1 MNPMRRILLAGGA
14 CLLALAFTV
23 RPLAADPEGATSL
36 SLQDALKISLE
47 NNYDIQVQ
55 KVYLQ
60 QSDMNL
66 KGSYGIFDPLL
77 TGGWYTQ
84 INRQPATSL
93 LQTGSLTSLAMS
105 RADGFTAGI
114 NQFLSWGQTLSL
126 TLNQAKGSSNS
137 SYLVL
142 NPNYTTSAQVGTTFP
157 LLQGF
162 GKKVASV
169 SVLRAKID
177 RDSANQQ
184 FYQGIRDA
192 LVQAEGDYWYLVYS
206 IKDLE
211 VREKA
216 LELAK
221 RFQEETRKRIEVGVL
236 APIEQVTADAQ
247 VATREQEIIVAQQAV
262 GDREDILKLALGY
275 SKESPEWDRTIRPT
289 DEPAVSTTEKGEA
302 ELEKTAL
309 EKRPEIAQAQ
319 YQVEKDKLNTNLA
332 KNQTLPQLNLD
343 ASVTYNGAAG
353 LIVDPNT
360 GMLLT
365 DYGYGRAWSQVS
377 GLEYKSYYVGL
388 SFKYPILNRA
398 AKYQFQTVRLAQNAD
413 EITLEKLKLSV
424 LNEVRAAV
432 RNLEAAQKRVAA
444 AQVTVRLQKE
454 KLEAEQKKYDNGL
467 STAFNVLSYQNDL
480 LSAASALLNAQVT
493 AQVAGAQL
501 DRAAGTYLEKKGVVI
516 DGLDTA
522 APAAAAQA
530 KS

>member
-1 MNPMRRILLAGGA
+1 MNPMRRMMLAGGA
-14 CLLALAFTV
+14 CLLAFAFALS
-23 RPLAADPEGATSL
+23 PFAADPEGTSNL
-36 SLQDALKISLE
+36 SLQDVLKISLE

-55 KVYLQ
+55 KIYLQ
-60 QSDMNL
+60 QSDMSL
-66 KGSYGIFDPLL
+66 KGAFGIYDPLV
-77 TGGWYTQ
+77 TAGWYTQ
-84 INRQPATSL
+84 IDRQPATSL
-93 LQTGSLTSLAMS
+93 LQTGSLTALAMS
-105 RADGFTAGI
+105 RSDGFTAGI
-114 NQFLSWGQTLSL
+114 SQFLSWGQTLSL

-142 NPNYTTSAQVGTTFP
+142 NPNYTTSAEVGTTFP

-169 SVLRAKID
+169 SVLKARID
-177 RDSANQQ
+177 RYSANQA

-192 LVQAEGDYWYLVYS
+192 LVQTEGDYWYLVYS

-275 SKESPEWDRTIRPT
+275 TKDSPEWQRSIRPT
-289 DEPAVSTTEKGEA
+289 DEPVVSTTEKSQD
-302 ELEKTAL
+302 ELLKSAL
-309 EKRPEIAQAQ
+309 ERRPEIAQAQ

-332 KNQTLPQLNLD
+332 KNQTLPQLNLN
-343 ASVTYNGAAG
+343 ASLTYNGAAG
-353 LIVDPNT
+353 LIVDPST
-360 GMLLT
+360 GYLIT

-424 LNEVRAAV
+424 MNEVRSAL

-454 KLEAEQKKYDNGL
+454 KLEAEQKKYENGL
-467 STAFNVLSYQNDL
+467 STSFQVLTYQNDL
-480 LSAASALLNAQVT
+480 LAAASSLLNARIG
-493 AQVAGAQL
+493 AQVAGASL
-501 DRAAGTYLEKKGVVI
+501 DRAVGVYLESHNIEIK
-516 DGLDTA
+516 
-522 APAAAAQA
+522 
-530 KS
+530 